1 MKDTHMAL
9 VNNSTIIPPSRLGKP
24 AAVKAVLFDLDDTL
38 WPIEPV
44 IARAEQLLFDWLR
57 DHAPAVTRQFT
68 IESLRQQR
76 LDLVASNPVFKF
88 DLWQLRHAALT
99 SAFKS
104 VGEDPGKV
112 DAAMAVFSEA
122 RHAVTP
128 FADVEPA
135 LTRLRLHQRLLL
147 GTVSN
152 GFADLGKI
160 GLAQHFQ
167 VSIAAHRFG
176 RGKPDPAI
184 FHAACSALNVA
195 PEETVYAGDD
205 PMLDVVGAQQAG
217 LQAVWINRFER
228 VLPAGVSAQASC
240 TSLHELEAWLEQTA
254 VSR

>member
-1 MKDTHMAL
+1 MAPT
-9 VNNSTIIPPSRLGKP
+9 NNSTIPPASRLGKP

-99 SAFKS
+99 NAFKS
-104 VGEDPGKV
+104 VGEDTAKV
-112 DAAMAVFSEA
+112 DAAMALFSEA

-128 FADVEPA
+128 FDDVQPVLA
-135 LTRLRLHQRLLL
+135 RLRQRLLL

-167 VSIAAHRFG
+167 VSIAAHSFG
-176 RGKPDPAI
+176 SAKPDPAI

-205 PMLDVVGAQQAG
+205 PMLDVLGAQQAG

-240 TSLHELEAWLEQTA
+240 SSLHELERWLEQTA
-254 VSR
+254 IG

>member
-1 MKDTHMAL
+1 MAL
-9 VNNSTIIPPSRLGKP
+9 TNNSTIIPPSRSGKP
-24 AAVKAVLFDLDDTL
+24 AAIKAVLFDLDDTL

-99 SAFKS
+99 SAFNS
-104 VGEDPGKV
+104 VGEDAGKV

-128 FADVEPA
+128 FDDVEPA
-135 LTRLRLHQRLLL
+135 LARLSRRLPL

-152 GFADLGKI
+152 GFADLDKI

-167 VSIAAHRFG
+167 VSIAAYSFG
-176 RGKPDPAI
+176 CGKPDPSI
-184 FHAACSALNVA
+184 FHAACTALDVA
-195 PEETVYAGDD
+195 PEQTVYVGDD
-205 PMLDVVGAQQAG
+205 PLLDVVGAQQAG

-228 VLPAGVSAQASC
+228 ALPAGVSAQASC

-254 VSR
+254 IG

>member
-9 VNNSTIIPPSRLGKP
+9 TNNSAIFPGSRPGKSP
-24 AAVKAVLFDLDDTL
+24 AVKAVLFDLDDTL
-38 WPIEPV
+38 WPIVPV

-57 DHAPAVTRQFT
+57 QNAPAVAREFT

-76 LDLVASNPVFKF
+76 MALVASNPVFKF
-88 DLWQLRHAALT
+88 DLWRLRHAALT
-99 SAFKS
+99 IAFNS
-104 VGEDPGKV
+104 VGEDAGKV

-128 FADVEPA
+128 FADVQPA
-135 LTRLRLHQRLLL
+135 LVRLSRRLPL

-160 GLAQHFQ
+160 GLAEHFQ
-167 VSIAAHRFG
+167 ASIAAHSFG
-176 RGKPDPAI
+176 CAKPDPSI
-184 FHAACSALNVA
+184 FHAACAALNVA
-195 PEETVYAGDD
+195 PEQAVYVGDD
-205 PMLDVVGAQQAG
+205 PLLDVVGAQQAG

-228 VLPAGVSAQASC
+228 VLPAGISAQASC
-240 TSLHELEAWLEQTA
+240 ASLLELETWLEQTA